1 MSIKRNVRFGPNI
14 FKTVNGVQKI
24 QKGEKTKTT
33 FTIQFEEEII
43 QLYDAKDIIVN
54 MI

>member
-1 MSIKRNVRFGPNI
+1 MNIKRIIGFWPNI
-14 FKTVNGVQKI
+14 FKTVKSVQKI

-43 QLYDAKDIIVN
+43 QYRMPKI
-54 MI
+54 